1 MVCNPE
7 EPVVARQYAV
17 VDAAEAADVAAAGG
31 GEDDVAVVLVTEE
44 DNDEAIVHVQE
55 MHGEAVVGG
64 YNSGDYKPHIDY
76 FGKANAVDTRPWSEP
91 DAERGAE

>member
-1 MVCNPE
+1 MCSPDE
-7 EPVVARQYAV
+7 AVVARQYAV
-17 VDAAEAADVAAAGG
+17 VDAAEAADVAAGGG

-44 DNDEAIVHVQE
+44 DNGEAIVRVQE

-64 YNSGDYKPHIDY
+64 YNSGDYKHHIDC
-76 FGKANAVDTRPWSEP
+76 FGKANAVDTRPLSET